1 MNIVVVDNSADKHE
15 EQRSK
20 AAAAA
25 HSLGVSVE
33 HCADGLDLIAVEFG
47 AAEAA
52 QNRHRA
58 SDLTMNVARVGRYQ
72 HLRTQCRHAHV

>member
-20 AAAAA
+20 AAAA

-47 AAEAA
+47 ATEPA

-72 HLRTQCRHAHV
+72 HLRTQCRHAPV